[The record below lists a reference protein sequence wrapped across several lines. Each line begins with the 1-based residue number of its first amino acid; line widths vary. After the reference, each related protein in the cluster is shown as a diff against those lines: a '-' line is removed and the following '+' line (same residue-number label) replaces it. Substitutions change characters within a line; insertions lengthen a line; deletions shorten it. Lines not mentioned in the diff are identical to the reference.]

1 MTTTRWASNAYHS
14 EEVKPLLVR
23 VDKVPALDYSN
34 KEDSPNEPPD
44 VCERSAA
51 NSATWNQG

>member
-23 VDKVPALDYSN
+23 VNEVPTLDYSN

-44 VCERSAA
+44 IYEGSAA
-51 NSATWNQG
+51 NSAT

>member
-1 MTTTRWASNAYHS
+1 MPIKRQASNAYHS

-23 VDKVPALDYSN
+23 VDEVPTLDYSN

-44 VCERSAA
+44 ICEMSAT